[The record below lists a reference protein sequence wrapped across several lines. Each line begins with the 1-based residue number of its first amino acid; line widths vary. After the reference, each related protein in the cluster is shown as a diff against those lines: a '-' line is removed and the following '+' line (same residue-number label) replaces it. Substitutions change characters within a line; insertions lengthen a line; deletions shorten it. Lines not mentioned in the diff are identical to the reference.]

1 MPQTYGFVSSA
12 ERPTGS
18 INANHKSLEDIQG
31 FFQHE
36 KITLLTASD
45 GIRALE
51 IFQAENPDLVLTA
64 ALLPKLNGF
73 DLCKKITGGEVGE
86 VRPVIMFSEIY
97 RAEKYRKEAIIGC
110 GAVDFL
116 EKPLVKAQLL
126 KAIEHLFSEI
136 PSGKA
141 VRQTQITFANKPAEI
156 HSSMRQV
163 GFSQAEDLLELNRLL
178 ETVSPSNSEI
188 NFAQEEPALLE
199 TSIPEPG
206 VCSVDADRGDEIEA
220 AVDAIRIDLDV
231 GTRVQVQKAAQGIG
245 AKFHVPK
252 DNQDILEF
260 EAIQDRGV
268 ENLQIQP
275 IEAVEIVEL
284 EVPLANPAIEPTFDL
299 DKGGAPN
306 IMANL
311 KKDQADMIAPPT
323 ALRHQEPRNWIPIIA
338 LILLALLVLFF
349 YCLGAR

>member
-1 MPQTYGFVSSA
+1 MQKTILVVDFD
-12 ERPTGS
+12 
-18 INANHKSLEDIQG
+18 HKCLEDIRG
-31 FFQHE
+31 FFQDE

-45 GIRALE
+45 GLRALE

-126 KAIEHLFSEI
+126 RAIEHLFSEI
-136 PSGKA
+136 PSEKA
-141 VRQTQITFANKPAEI
+141 LRQTQIEFASKPAEI
-156 HSSMRQV
+156 PSSIRQV
-163 GFSQAEDLLELNRLL
+163 GFSQEEDLLELNRLL
-178 ETVSPSNSEI
+178 ETLSPSNSEI
-188 NFAQEEPALLE
+188 NFAQKEPTILE

-206 VCSVDADRGDEIEA
+206 ACLGDADQGDEIEA

-245 AKFHVPK
+245 AKFHFSK
-252 DNQDILEF
+252 DNQDILDF
-260 EAIQDRGV
+260 EAMQVRGA
-268 ENLQIQP
+268 ENSQTQL

-284 EVPLANPAIEPTFDL
+284 EVPLPSPVIEPAFDL
-299 DKGGAPN
+299 DKEGSLN
-306 IMANL
+306 RRANL
-311 KKDQADMIAPPT
+311 EKEQADVITPPT
-323 ALRHQEPRNWIPIIA
+323 ALTHQEPRNWIPLIAII
-338 LILLALLVLFF
+338 LVALLVLLF
-349 YCLGAR
+349 YWLGAR

>member
-1 MPQTYGFVSSA
+1 MQKTILVVDFD
-12 ERPTGS
+12 
-18 INANHKSLEDIQG
+18 HKSLEDIQG
-31 FFQHE
+31 FFQDE

-86 VRPVIMFSEIY
+86 VCPVIMFSEIY

-126 KAIEHLFSEI
+126 RAIEHLFSEI

-141 VRQTQITFANKPAEI
+141 VKQTQIEFANKPAEI
-156 HSSMRQV
+156 LSSNRQV

-178 ETVSPSNSEI
+178 ETLSPSNSEI

-206 VCSVDADRGDEIEA
+206 ACFADADRGDEIEA
-220 AVDAIRIDLDV
+220 AVDAIRIDLEV
-231 GTRVQVQKAAQGIG
+231 GTRVQVQKAAQAIG
-245 AKFHVPK
+245 AKFHFPK
-252 DNQDILEF
+252 DNQDVLEF
-260 EAIQDRGV
+260 EAMEVRGV
-268 ENLQIQP
+268 ENLQTQP
-275 IEAVEIVEL
+275 IEAMEIVEL
-284 EVPLANPAIEPTFDL
+284 EVPLANPVMEPASGL
-299 DKGGAPN
+299 DKKGSPTRR
-306 IMANL
+306 ANL
-311 KKDQADMIAPPT
+311 EKDQADVITPAT
-323 ALRHQEPRNWIPIIA
+323 ALKHQEPRNWIPLVAIIVV
-338 LILLALLVLFF
+338 ALLVLLF
-349 YCLGAR
+349 YWLGAR